1 MKRIKKMRS
10 RIIFNCRLTCGK
22 GRRPLLSPIP
32 LGNPMLGQVNRIENI
47 DAAITSYLTGNAV
60 KGFTLVEVIFSIL
73 LLGIMVISITG
84 VYFVSMNTL
93 STEDDLLPL
102 DSRLRGRMEEVI
114 SRSFDTIVDG
124 SDSVTINGQSHTITW
139 TVTHPDLD
147 GDAIPETMAKRVTV
161 TTGDRS
167 LTTLVID
174 SQSAVGKI

>member
-1 MKRIKKMRS
+1 M
-10 RIIFNCRLTCGK
+10 F
-22 GRRPLLSPIP
+22 
-32 LGNPMLGQVNRIENI
+32 GQVNRIRYG
-47 DAAITSYLTGNAV
+47 DTAIPSCRAGNAA

-84 VYFVSMNTL
+84 VYFISMNAL
-93 STEDDLLPL
+93 SSEDDLLPL

-114 SRSFDTIVDG
+114 SRSFDAIVDG
-124 SDSVTINGQSHTITW
+124 SDSVTINGRSHTITW

-174 SQSAVGKI
+174 SQAAVGKI